1 MQILTVSGLQ
11 KTYTTRFGGS
21 KVQAL
26 KNVNFTVESGE
37 YVAIMGESGSGK
49 TTLLNI
55 LAALDKP
62 TGGTVLLG
70 GKNLSEIPEETAAAF
85 RRDNLGFV
93 FQDFSLLDT
102 FSLEDNIC
110 LPLVLAGKSRTEMR
124 DRLSPLAYDLGIE
137 TLLKKYP
144 YEVSGGQKQ
153 RAAVARALIT
163 RPQILLADWRARLPL
178 DRRALEALRRDQR
191 LWPDHRDGHAFCA
204 RGELRLARA
213 VPARWRGLAG
223 VKARQGHGFS
233 VLPAYHRCAHAAADG
248 RRMRMKPT
256 FYPRLAWMGIK
267 KNARL
272 YVPYLLSCAFMAA
285 MLYVIAYLAVTPALY
300 TVNGKVNG
308 SGTSAVAMT
317 MSLGSFVVSVF
328 IALFLFYTNSFL
340 LRRRKKEFGL
350 YSVLGM
356 DRGALSAIL
365 FWETLLAAA
374 FTLIAGL
381 GLGLLLSYVSQS
393 ALLRLLSLPAAAF
406 TVSLAAIKQCAITF
420 IAIFALLYVRGVLS
434 MRHAQGAALLKS
446 ENVGEKPPKSQWLL
460 VIPGL
465 ALLLGA
471 YYIAATINDPV
482 QAMLLFFLAVIMVIL
497 STYLLFISGSVTL
510 CKTLQKDE
518 NFYYKKRNFVSLSSL
533 TYRMKRNGAGLAS
546 ICILS
551 TMVLVM
557 LASTAS
563 LYFGAEDAINTL
575 AVQNHWHPTEMADV
589 RAEFFSLYGS
599 LFFLG
604 ILLSVLFLFATL
616 LMLYYKQVVE
626 GYEDASRFAIM
637 QRVGM
642 TKRDIRESVNAQML
656 LIFLLPLAAAALHL
670 AFAQPMVWQIMQLFG
685 IQNLTLFLGVTGA
698 ALLLFA
704 LLYCAMYRL
713 TSNAYFRI
721 VSTGGAA
728 A

>member
-1 MQILTVSGLQ
+1 
-11 KTYTTRFGGS
+11 
-21 KVQAL
+21 
-26 KNVNFTVESGE
+26 
-37 YVAIMGESGSGK
+37 
-49 TTLLNI
+49 
-55 LAALDKP
+55 
-62 TGGTVLLG
+62 
-70 GKNLSEIPEETAAAF
+70 
-85 RRDNLGFV
+85 
-93 FQDFSLLDT
+93 
-102 FSLEDNIC
+102 
-110 LPLVLAGKSRTEMR
+110 
-124 DRLSPLAYDLGIE
+124 
-137 TLLKKYP
+137 
-144 YEVSGGQKQ
+144 
-153 RAAVARALIT
+153 
-163 RPQILLADWRARLPL
+163 
-178 DRRALEALRRDQR
+178 
-191 LWPDHRDGHAFCA
+191 
-204 RGELRLARA
+204 
-213 VPARWRGLAG
+213 
-223 VKARQGHGFS
+223 
-233 VLPAYHRCAHAAADG
+233 
-248 RRMRMKPT
+248 MKPT

-374 FTLIAGL
+374 FT
-381 GLGLLLSYVSQS
+381 
-393 ALLRLLSLPAAAF
+393 
-406 TVSLAAIKQCAITF
+406 VSLAAIKQCAITF

-434 MRHAQGAALLKS
+434 LRHAQGAALLKS

-471 YYIAATINDPV
+471 YYIATTINDPV

-518 NFYYKKRNFVSLSSL
+518 KFYYKKRNFVSLSSL

-670 AFAQPMVWQIMQLFG
+670 AFAQPMVWQILQLFG

>member
-1 MQILTVSGLQ
+1 
-11 KTYTTRFGGS
+11 
-21 KVQAL
+21 
-26 KNVNFTVESGE
+26 
-37 YVAIMGESGSGK
+37 
-49 TTLLNI
+49 
-55 LAALDKP
+55 
-62 TGGTVLLG
+62 
-70 GKNLSEIPEETAAAF
+70 
-85 RRDNLGFV
+85 
-93 FQDFSLLDT
+93 
-102 FSLEDNIC
+102 
-110 LPLVLAGKSRTEMR
+110 
-124 DRLSPLAYDLGIE
+124 
-137 TLLKKYP
+137 
-144 YEVSGGQKQ
+144 
-153 RAAVARALIT
+153 
-163 RPQILLADWRARLPL
+163 
-178 DRRALEALRRDQR
+178 
-191 LWPDHRDGHAFCA
+191 
-204 RGELRLARA
+204 
-213 VPARWRGLAG
+213 
-223 VKARQGHGFS
+223 
-233 VLPAYHRCAHAAADG
+233 
-248 RRMRMKPT
+248 MKPT

-374 FTLIAGL
+374 FT
-381 GLGLLLSYVSQS
+381 
-393 ALLRLLSLPAAAF
+393 
-406 TVSLAAIKQCAITF
+406 VSLAAIKQCAITF

-434 MRHAQGAALLKS
+434 LRHAQGAALLKS

-518 NFYYKKRNFVSLSSL
+518 KFYYKKRNFVSLSSL

>member
-1 MQILTVSGLQ
+1 
-11 KTYTTRFGGS
+11 
-21 KVQAL
+21 
-26 KNVNFTVESGE
+26 
-37 YVAIMGESGSGK
+37 
-49 TTLLNI
+49 
-55 LAALDKP
+55 
-62 TGGTVLLG
+62 
-70 GKNLSEIPEETAAAF
+70 
-85 RRDNLGFV
+85 
-93 FQDFSLLDT
+93 
-102 FSLEDNIC
+102 
-110 LPLVLAGKSRTEMR
+110 
-124 DRLSPLAYDLGIE
+124 
-137 TLLKKYP
+137 
-144 YEVSGGQKQ
+144 
-153 RAAVARALIT
+153 
-163 RPQILLADWRARLPL
+163 
-178 DRRALEALRRDQR
+178 
-191 LWPDHRDGHAFCA
+191 
-204 RGELRLARA
+204 
-213 VPARWRGLAG
+213 
-223 VKARQGHGFS
+223 
-233 VLPAYHRCAHAAADG
+233 
-248 RRMRMKPT
+248 MKPT

-434 MRHAQGAALLKS
+434 LRHAQGAALLKS

-518 NFYYKKRNFVSLSSL
+518 KFYYKKRNFVSLSSLTYRMKRNGAGLASICILSTMVLVMLASTASLYFGAEDAINTLAVQNHWHPTEMADVRAEFFSLYGSLFFLGILLSVLFLFATLLMLYYKQVVEGYEDAALLYVRGVLSLRHAQGAALLKSENVGEKPPKSQWLLVIPGLALLLGAYYIAATINDPVQAMLLFFLAVIMVILSTYLLFISGSVTLCKTLQKDEKFYYKKRNFVSLSSL

>member
-1 MQILTVSGLQ
+1 M
-11 KTYTTRFGGS
+11 
-21 KVQAL
+21 
-26 KNVNFTVESGE
+26 
-37 YVAIMGESGSGK
+37 
-49 TTLLNI
+49 
-55 LAALDKP
+55 
-62 TGGTVLLG
+62 
-70 GKNLSEIPEETAAAF
+70 
-85 RRDNLGFV
+85 
-93 FQDFSLLDT
+93 
-102 FSLEDNIC
+102 
-110 LPLVLAGKSRTEMR
+110 
-124 DRLSPLAYDLGIE
+124 
-137 TLLKKYP
+137 
-144 YEVSGGQKQ
+144 
-153 RAAVARALIT
+153 
-163 RPQILLADWRARLPL
+163 
-178 DRRALEALRRDQR
+178 
-191 LWPDHRDGHAFCA
+191 
-204 RGELRLARA
+204 
-213 VPARWRGLAG
+213 
-223 VKARQGHGFS
+223 KAGFS
-233 VLPAYHRCAHAAADG
+233 P
-248 RRMRMKPT
+248 K
-256 FYPRLAWMGIK
+256 LALLGIK

-285 MLYVIAYLAVTPALY
+285 VLYVIAFLAATPALY
-300 TVNGKVNG
+300 VINGKING
-308 SGTSAVAMT
+308 AGTTTIQLV
-317 MSLGSFVVSVF
+317 MSLGSGVISIFA
-328 IALFLFYTNSFL
+328 ALFLFYTNSFL

-356 DRGALSAIL
+356 DRGALGTIL
-365 FWETLLAAA
+365 FWETLMAAA
-374 FTLIAGL
+374 FTLVAGL
-381 GLGLLLSYVSQS
+381 GFGVLLSYLSQ
-393 ALLRLLSLPAAAF
+393 AVLLRLLGLPAVAF
-406 TVSLAAIKQCAITF
+406 SVSISALRQCAVTF
-420 IAIFALLYVRGVLS
+420 AAIFALLYVRGVLS
-434 MRHAQGAALLKS
+434 LRYAQGAALLKS
-446 ENVGEKPPKSQWLL
+446 ENVGERPPKSQWLL

-471 YYIAATINDPV
+471 YYIAATIKDPV
-482 QAMLLFFLAVIMVIL
+482 AAILLFFVAVIMVIL
-497 STYLLFISGSVTL
+497 ATYLLFISGSVTL

-518 NFYYKKRNFVSLSSL
+518 NFYYKKRNFVSLSSI

-670 AFAQPMVWQIMQLFG
+670 AFAQPMVWQILQIFG

-698 ALLLFA
+698 ALLIFA

-713 TSNAYFRI
+713 TSNAYYRI
-721 VSTGGAA
+721 VSTQNV
-728 A
+728 

>member
-1 MQILTVSGLQ
+1 
-11 KTYTTRFGGS
+11 
-21 KVQAL
+21 
-26 KNVNFTVESGE
+26 
-37 YVAIMGESGSGK
+37 
-49 TTLLNI
+49 
-55 LAALDKP
+55 
-62 TGGTVLLG
+62 
-70 GKNLSEIPEETAAAF
+70 
-85 RRDNLGFV
+85 
-93 FQDFSLLDT
+93 
-102 FSLEDNIC
+102 
-110 LPLVLAGKSRTEMR
+110 
-124 DRLSPLAYDLGIE
+124 
-137 TLLKKYP
+137 
-144 YEVSGGQKQ
+144 
-153 RAAVARALIT
+153 
-163 RPQILLADWRARLPL
+163 
-178 DRRALEALRRDQR
+178 
-191 LWPDHRDGHAFCA
+191 
-204 RGELRLARA
+204 
-213 VPARWRGLAG
+213 
-223 VKARQGHGFS
+223 
-233 VLPAYHRCAHAAADG
+233 
-248 RRMRMKPT
+248 MKPT

-434 MRHAQGAALLKS
+434 LRHAQGAALLKS

-518 NFYYKKRNFVSLSSL
+518 KFYYKKRNFVSLSSL

-563 LYFGAEDAINTL
+563 LYFGAEDAISAL
-575 AVQNHWHPTEMADV
+575 FSQNPNWQADEMAEI

-604 ILLSVLFLFATL
+604 ILLSAVFLFATL

-685 IQNLTLFLGVTGA
+685 IQNLKLFLGVTGA
-698 ALLLFA
+698 ALLVFA

-713 TSNAYFRI
+713 TSNAYYRI
-721 VSTGGAA
+721 VSTQNA
-728 A
+728 

>member
-1 MQILTVSGLQ
+1 M
-11 KTYTTRFGGS
+11 
-21 KVQAL
+21 
-26 KNVNFTVESGE
+26 
-37 YVAIMGESGSGK
+37 
-49 TTLLNI
+49 
-55 LAALDKP
+55 
-62 TGGTVLLG
+62 
-70 GKNLSEIPEETAAAF
+70 
-85 RRDNLGFV
+85 
-93 FQDFSLLDT
+93 
-102 FSLEDNIC
+102 
-110 LPLVLAGKSRTEMR
+110 
-124 DRLSPLAYDLGIE
+124 
-137 TLLKKYP
+137 
-144 YEVSGGQKQ
+144 
-153 RAAVARALIT
+153 
-163 RPQILLADWRARLPL
+163 
-178 DRRALEALRRDQR
+178 
-191 LWPDHRDGHAFCA
+191 
-204 RGELRLARA
+204 
-213 VPARWRGLAG
+213 
-223 VKARQGHGFS
+223 KAGFS
-233 VLPAYHRCAHAAADG
+233 P
-248 RRMRMKPT
+248 K
-256 FYPRLAWMGIK
+256 LALLGIK

-285 MLYVIAYLAVTPALY
+285 VLYVIAFLAATPALY
-300 TVNGKVNG
+300 VVNGKIDG
-308 SGTSAVAMT
+308 AGTTTIQLV
-317 MSLGSFVVSVF
+317 MSLGSGVISIFA
-328 IALFLFYTNSFL
+328 ALFLFYTNSFL

-356 DRGALSAIL
+356 DRGALGTIL
-365 FWETLLAAA
+365 FWETLMAAA
-374 FTLIAGL
+374 FTLVAGL
-381 GLGLLLSYVSQS
+381 GFGVLLSYVSQ
-393 ALLRLLSLPAAAF
+393 AVLLRLLGLPAVAF
-406 TVSLAAIKQCAITF
+406 SVSISALRQCAVTF
-420 IAIFALLYVRGVLS
+420 AAIFALLYVRGVLS
-434 MRHAQGAALLKS
+434 LRHAQGAALLKS
-446 ENVGEKPPKSQWLL
+446 ENVGERPPKSQWLL
-460 VIPGL
+460 VIPGI

-471 YYIAATINDPV
+471 YYIAATIKDPV
-482 QAMLLFFLAVIMVIL
+482 AAILLFFIAVIMVIL
-497 STYLLFISGSVTL
+497 ATYLLFISGSVTL
-510 CKTLQKDE
+510 CRTLQKSE
-518 NFYYKKRNFVSLSSL
+518 EFYYKKRNFVSLSSL

-698 ALLLFA
+698 ALLVFA

-713 TSNAYFRI
+713 TSNAYYRI
-721 VSTGGAA
+721 VSTQNV
-728 A
+728 

>member
-1 MQILTVSGLQ
+1 
-11 KTYTTRFGGS
+11 
-21 KVQAL
+21 
-26 KNVNFTVESGE
+26 
-37 YVAIMGESGSGK
+37 
-49 TTLLNI
+49 
-55 LAALDKP
+55 
-62 TGGTVLLG
+62 
-70 GKNLSEIPEETAAAF
+70 
-85 RRDNLGFV
+85 
-93 FQDFSLLDT
+93 
-102 FSLEDNIC
+102 
-110 LPLVLAGKSRTEMR
+110 
-124 DRLSPLAYDLGIE
+124 
-137 TLLKKYP
+137 
-144 YEVSGGQKQ
+144 
-153 RAAVARALIT
+153 
-163 RPQILLADWRARLPL
+163 
-178 DRRALEALRRDQR
+178 
-191 LWPDHRDGHAFCA
+191 
-204 RGELRLARA
+204 
-213 VPARWRGLAG
+213 
-223 VKARQGHGFS
+223 
-233 VLPAYHRCAHAAADG
+233 
-248 RRMRMKPT
+248 MKPT

-374 FTLIAGL
+374 FTLIVGL

-434 MRHAQGAALLKS
+434 LRHAQGAALLKS

-563 LYFGAEDAINTL
+563 LYFGAEDAISAL
-575 AVQNHWHPTEMADV
+575 FSQNPNWQADEMAEI

-604 ILLSVLFLFATL
+604 ILLSVVFLFATL

-670 AFAQPMVWQIMQLFG
+670 AFAQPMVWQILQLFG
-685 IQNLTLFLGVTGA
+685 IQNLKLFLGVTGT
-698 ALLLFA
+698 ALLIFA

-713 TSNAYFRI
+713 TSNAYYRI
-721 VSTGGAA
+721 VSTQNA
-728 A
+728 

>member
-1 MQILTVSGLQ
+1 M
-11 KTYTTRFGGS
+11 
-21 KVQAL
+21 
-26 KNVNFTVESGE
+26 
-37 YVAIMGESGSGK
+37 
-49 TTLLNI
+49 
-55 LAALDKP
+55 
-62 TGGTVLLG
+62 
-70 GKNLSEIPEETAAAF
+70 
-85 RRDNLGFV
+85 
-93 FQDFSLLDT
+93 
-102 FSLEDNIC
+102 
-110 LPLVLAGKSRTEMR
+110 
-124 DRLSPLAYDLGIE
+124 
-137 TLLKKYP
+137 
-144 YEVSGGQKQ
+144 
-153 RAAVARALIT
+153 
-163 RPQILLADWRARLPL
+163 
-178 DRRALEALRRDQR
+178 
-191 LWPDHRDGHAFCA
+191 
-204 RGELRLARA
+204 
-213 VPARWRGLAG
+213 
-223 VKARQGHGFS
+223 KAGFS
-233 VLPAYHRCAHAAADG
+233 P
-248 RRMRMKPT
+248 K
-256 FYPRLAWMGIK
+256 LALLGIK

-285 MLYVIAYLAVTPALY
+285 VLYIIAFLASTPALY
-300 TVNGKVNG
+300 VVNGKIDG
-308 SGTSAVAMT
+308 AGTTTIQLV
-317 MSLGSFVVSVF
+317 MSLGSGIISVF
-328 IALFLFYTNSFL
+328 AALFLFYTNSFL

-356 DRGALSAIL
+356 DRGALGTIL
-365 FWETLLAAA
+365 FWEALMAAA
-374 FTLIAGL
+374 FTLVAGL
-381 GLGLLLSYVSQS
+381 GFGVLLSYVSQAVLLCLLGLPAVAFSVSAS
-393 ALLRLLSLPAAAF
+393 ALR
-406 TVSLAAIKQCAITF
+406 QCAVTF
-420 IAIFALLYVRGVLS
+420 AAIFALLYVRGVLS
-434 MRHAQGAALLKS
+434 LRHAQGAALLKS
-446 ENVGEKPPKSQWLL
+446 ENVGERPPKSQWML

-518 NFYYKKRNFVSLSSL
+518 KFYYKKRNFVSVSSL

>member
-1 MQILTVSGLQ
+1 
-11 KTYTTRFGGS
+11 
-21 KVQAL
+21 
-26 KNVNFTVESGE
+26 
-37 YVAIMGESGSGK
+37 
-49 TTLLNI
+49 
-55 LAALDKP
+55 
-62 TGGTVLLG
+62 
-70 GKNLSEIPEETAAAF
+70 
-85 RRDNLGFV
+85 
-93 FQDFSLLDT
+93 
-102 FSLEDNIC
+102 
-110 LPLVLAGKSRTEMR
+110 
-124 DRLSPLAYDLGIE
+124 
-137 TLLKKYP
+137 
-144 YEVSGGQKQ
+144 
-153 RAAVARALIT
+153 
-163 RPQILLADWRARLPL
+163 
-178 DRRALEALRRDQR
+178 
-191 LWPDHRDGHAFCA
+191 
-204 RGELRLARA
+204 
-213 VPARWRGLAG
+213 
-223 VKARQGHGFS
+223 
-233 VLPAYHRCAHAAADG
+233 
-248 RRMRMKPT
+248 MKPT

-317 MSLGSFVVSVF
+317 MNLGSFVVSVF

-356 DRGALSAIL
+356 DRGALGTIL
-365 FWETLLAAA
+365 FWETLMAAA
-374 FTLIAGL
+374 FTLVAGL
-381 GLGLLLSYVSQS
+381 GFGVLLSFVSQTI
-393 ALLRLLSLPAAAF
+393 LLRLLGLPAVAF
-406 TVSLAAIKQCAITF
+406 SVSLSALRQCAITF
-420 IAIFALLYVRGVLS
+420 IAIFALLYVCGALS
-434 MRHAQGAALLKS
+434 LRRAQGAALLQS
-446 ENVGEKPPKSQWLL
+446 ESVGEKPPKSQWLL
-460 VIPGL
+460 VIPGI

-471 YYIAATINDPV
+471 YDIAATIKDPV
-482 QAMLLFFLAVIMVIL
+482 AAILLFFVAVLMVIL
-497 STYLLFISGSVTL
+497 ATYLLFISGSVTL
-510 CKTLQKDE
+510 CRTLQKNE
-518 NFYYKKRNFVSLSSL
+518 AFYYKKRNFVSLSSL

-563 LYFGAEDAINTL
+563 LYFGAEDAISTL
-575 AVQNHWHPTEMADV
+575 AVQNHWQAGEMAEI

-604 ILLSVLFLFATL
+604 ILVSVVFLFATL

-626 GYEDASRFAIM
+626 GYEDAARFAIM

-685 IQNLTLFLGVTGA
+685 VQNLTLFLGVTAA
-698 ALLLFA
+698 ALLAFA

-721 VSTGGAA
+721 VSTQSA
-728 A
+728 